1 MKKVVLSG
9 FKGDCCGRNYNKTL
23 IKMALAGE
31 IELTC
36 VDLGK
41 PKNILGMPSFRDMTR
56 LIKDRKVRYLDL
68 KNPADV
74 RRYVNMRDIDV
85 AFIATPDFIHAKI
98 AQEFLGKTKRIFI
111 DKPLDSIL
119 RNVRMIE
126 FFPRVN
132 DLVFCY
138 DHYLSKFYPFELQ
151 TDRWLRQ
158 GIIGDVRKIEFRL
171 LEPTLIPHH
180 RLSALDAGM
189 IYDLFSHG
197 LAVITAIPNKWAYP
211 DLENLQKLKI
221 FQVRVGKYEG
231 CRIHGCSYSKIIFE
245 IPIGKRSIPC
255 EARVGKGVGKKFE
268 KILKITGSRGRI
280 LVDIE
285 NYQYSITDAAGKI
298 IREGKLAYDYAD
310 HFLATA
316 MNVNSPV
323 HKIPGAMP
331 LNAGKE
337 ILYILDEAD
346 WRKEPKGRMPRY
358 PVGSSAAEIEKII
371 ESRIP
376 TS

>member
-1 MKKVVLSG
+1 
-9 FKGDCCGRNYNKTL
+9 
-23 IKMALAGE
+23 MALTGE

-41 PKNILGMPSFRDMTR
+41 PKNILGMPSFKDVMR
-56 LIKDRKVRYLDL
+56 LVKEKKVRYLDL
-68 KNPADV
+68 ENSADV
-74 RRYVNMRDIDV
+74 RKYVNMRDIDV
-85 AFIATPDFIHAKI
+85 AFVVTPDFMHAKI
-98 AQEFLGKTKRIFI
+98 AQEFLGRTKRIFI

-126 FFPRVN
+126 FFPKVD

-151 TDRWLRQ
+151 TDRWLKQ
-158 GIIGDVRKIEFRL
+158 GIIGDVRKIEFKL

-197 LAVITAIPNKWAYP
+197 LAVITAIPNRWAYP

-221 FQVRVGKYEG
+221 FQVRVGKYKG

-245 IPIGKRSIPC
+245 VPLGKRLIPC

-268 KILKITGSRGRI
+268 KILRVTGSRGKI

-285 NYQYSITDAAGKI
+285 NYQYRITDAAGKTV
-298 IREGKLAYDYAD
+298 REGKLVYDYAE
-310 HFLATA
+310 HFLAA
-316 MNVNSPV
+316 AINVNNPV
-323 HKIPGAMP
+323 YKIPGAMP

-337 ILYILDEAD
+337 VLYILDEAD
-346 WRKEPKGRMPRY
+346 WRKEPKGRIPRY
-358 PVGSSAAEIEKII
+358 PVGSSTAEIEKIV

-376 TS
+376 TF